1 MIHINKLNFV
11 FFPISVVVIQ
21 TDIIIFAH
29 FSHKSLFVQIDI
41 DRKKKK
47 NCQVPDKTVMRARA
61 VIAPAN
67 TIKRGCRIAMIAAIK
82 NVLSPNSDTTITD
95 NDAMNA
101 RKKFESFSMLTL
113 LLLLLILSGE
123 PIVSPPFTVSI
134 GLF

>member
-1 MIHINKLNFV
+1 
-11 FFPISVVVIQ
+11 
-21 TDIIIFAH
+21 
-29 FSHKSLFVQIDI
+29 
-41 DRKKKK
+41 
-47 NCQVPDKTVMRARA
+47 MRARA

-101 RKKFESFSMLTL
+101 RKKLESFSMLTL

-123 PIVSPPFTVSI
+123 PIASSFTVSI